1 MDVSKMSVAELK
13 AEARKRGVKGFSTMK
28 KAQLVTVLAG
38 DAERGIAPA
47 KPKRKR
53 DIDEG
58 TKAKDIAERRA
69 RNKRFVG
76 VNTKIDVRTPAGRRK
91 REIVEKIIPLLAKEG
106 GYNSDHVSR
115 ARKTGKMLIDGSG
128 YDFAFE
134 NADAEMLKELEAKH
148 GKSPVKGIEVK
159 PDGSVKVMKKAGGGA
174 KAPPAPRAGGGAK
187 PAKKVVKKKNAGGGA
202 RAKAPKKI
210 SDTII
215 GSISQEKIYKR

>member
-159 PDGSVKVMKKAGGGA
+159 PDGSVKVMKK
-174 KAPPAPRAGGGAK
+174 KNAPFIEAPKAGGGAK
-187 PAKKVVKKKNAGGGA
+187 PAKRVVKKKKPTAGGGA